1 MDVLTEGITGGH
13 GIGHPAPLACHQ
25 EVPHEKCPVP
35 YTLHHIGVEGS
46 SRDLSHTLSCYR
58 QDTGKLR
65 PGGWGHAADQVG
77 KRQLPQSS
85 YKGELPSLHH
95 AEHKVLRLGH
105 YFVRQMAVTRRAWER
120 NTVSPVHPPDGVLLL
135 LVYPRLC

>member
-1 MDVLTEGITGGH
+1 MLQT
-13 GIGHPAPLACHQ
+13 
-25 EVPHEKCPVP
+25 
-35 YTLHHIGVEGS
+35 
-46 SRDLSHTLSCYR
+46 
-58 QDTGKLR
+58 DTGKLR

-105 YFVRQMAVTRRAWER
+105 YFVRQMAVTRTAWER
-120 NTVSPVHPPDGVLLL
+120 NTVSPVHPQDRVLLL
-135 LVYPRLC
+135 PVYPKLC